1 MATYL
6 YDEALVNKLKMWT
19 NSTDVHVY
27 GPNETSRLFETIAD
41 TKNDAPIK
49 LPIISVTRDKGFTIN
64 NPNKQ
69 PLSFDGLTLEASY
82 EKSVMLNAVPISL
95 TYQIDVYTRYQKE
108 ADEFVRNLVFNFIN
122 FPVLTIKVPYNSA
135 DIELDSTIQLQGDV
149 QDNSDVPERI
159 VAGQFTRYTL
169 TIAVKDAY
177 LYDVRIR
184 DNVHIHEVYIA
195 NDEFST
201 DKPISD

>member
-6 YDEALVNKLKMWT
+6 YDEALINKLKFWT
-19 NSTDVHVY
+19 NKTDVQIY
-27 GPNETSRLFETIAD
+27 GPNETARLFATQAD
-41 TKNDAPIK
+41 KNNDAPIK
-49 LPIISVTRDKGFTIN
+49 LPLISITRDKGFTIT

-82 EKSVMLNAVPISL
+82 AKSVMLNAIPISL
-95 TYQIDVYTRYQKE
+95 AYQIDVYTRYQKE
-108 ADEFVRNLVFNFIN
+108 ADEFVRNLIFNLVN

-135 DIELDSTIQLQGDV
+135 DIELDSTIILQGEV

-169 TIAVKDAY
+169 NIVVNDAY
-177 LYDVRIR
+177 LYDIRVR
-184 DNVHIHEVYIA
+184 DNVHIEEVYIT